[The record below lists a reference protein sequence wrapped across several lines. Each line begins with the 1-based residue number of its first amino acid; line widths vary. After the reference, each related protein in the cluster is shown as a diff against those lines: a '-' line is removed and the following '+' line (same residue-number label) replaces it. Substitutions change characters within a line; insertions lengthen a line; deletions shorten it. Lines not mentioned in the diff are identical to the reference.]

1 MAGSIAANHSVVVA
15 VDGSPAAERALA
27 WACDEAR
34 RTHRRLHVLHAS
46 AVADE
51 WAADP
56 GVLAPLPRGT
66 TEDLVEELRELLSA
80 AVDRTHELAP
90 ELDVTSELS
99 GQAPAKALVETSHRA
114 HTIVMGAR
122 GHGPVSSI
130 LLGSVSTQVAM
141 HAHCPVVV
149 VKDLD
154 DPERPRDSVVV
165 GVDGAQD
172 SQPAIGYAFEQA
184 SSRGT
189 SLDVVHAWSH
199 EHAPLTGVLAEA
211 LSADYEVEPEKELL
225 VAESLAGW
233 REKYPDVDLR
243 ISLVH
248 GEAVSS
254 LLQHADGAQLLVVGS
269 RGRGGFK
276 GLLLGSVSHSLL
288 QQAGA
293 PVAVVRGH
301 R

>member
-1 MAGSIAANHSVVVA
+1 MSLAPNHSVVVA
-15 VDGSPAAERALA
+15 VDGSPAARRALA
-27 WACDEAR
+27 WASDEAQR
-34 RTHRRLHVLHAS
+34 LHRPLHVLRAHAAAAES
-46 AVADE
+46 AGAGLRTPMPAGAVAQLR
-51 WAADP
+51 A
-56 GVLAPLPRGT
+56 
-66 TEDLVEELRELLSA
+66 DLVDALADDVTRA
-80 AVDRTHELAP
+80 HEVAP
-90 ELDVTSELS
+90 ELEVTSELAAE
-99 GQAPAKALVETSHRA
+99 GPAKAIIEASRRA
-114 HTIVMGAR
+114 HTVVLGAR
-122 GHGPVSSI
+122 GLGGFRAL

-149 VKDLD
+149 IKDVED
-154 DPERPRDSVVV
+154 VDRPRDSVVV
-165 GVDGAQD
+165 GVDGAQE
-172 SQPAIGYAFEQA
+172 SQSAIGYAFEQA